1 MRSVGLVR
9 PISPIG
15 LISKENTMR
24 SQITGLR
31 VASVVFGLI
40 AIAQLIR
47 LVTRPD
53 VLVAGSPMPLWP
65 SFLGFIIM
73 GALSLWMWN
82 LTGRPL
88 R

>member
-1 MRSVGLVR
+1 
-9 PISPIG
+9 
-15 LISKENTMR
+15 MR

-40 AIAQLIR
+40 ALAQLMR
-47 LVTRPD
+47 LITHPPVF
-53 VLVAGSPMPLWP
+53 VADAPMPLWP

-73 GALSLWMWN
+73 GGLSFWMWA
-82 LTGRPL
+82 LTQRAP